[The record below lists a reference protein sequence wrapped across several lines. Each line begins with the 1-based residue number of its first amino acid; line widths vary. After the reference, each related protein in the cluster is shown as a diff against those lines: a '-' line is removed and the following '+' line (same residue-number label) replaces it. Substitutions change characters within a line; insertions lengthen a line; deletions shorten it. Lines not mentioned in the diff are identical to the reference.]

1 MDVAAAVVNT
11 AKVQANKNGR
21 GRSKGPRYGFHLYH
35 LCLFEDIW
43 NKHSYT
49 KDDLDSQNI

>member
-35 LCLFEDIW
+35 LFLFEDIW